1 MYILF
6 MVAYIL
12 PLGIRPMVIPD
23 ETRYAEISREML
35 DTGDWIVP
43 KLDGLR
49 YFEKPVLGYWVKA
62 ISIKLFGENA
72 FAIRLPSALAAGLS
86 ALLIFFLV
94 RRFAGGLP
102 NGLLAS
108 AAFLTCVEV
117 FVVGILCVLDSLL
130 SLFVTVAII
139 SFYFA
144 YMAENSRKKMIYLA
158 LFGIGCGLAFLTK
171 GFIAFAVPFVT
182 IVPFVLWDRQSKGL
196 WKLSWIPILTFAL
209 VALPWCI
216 MIYLRENDFWRY
228 FFWEEHVRRFFSDDA
243 QHAEPFWF
251 FVLVLAGGA
260 LPWTAVFP
268 VIVAGLKKTQL
279 KDPFLRF
286 TLCWLIFPFLFFSIC
301 RGKLS
306 TYILPCFPPLAV
318 LTTLGLMKY
327 FAAGRTKA
335 FDTIVRSSAILII
348 ISAGVLVLI
357 QTALPGLRI
366 YDQKET
372 WKWILLTVGL
382 LSYAVFLVW
391 ASRNTNYMKKL
402 CLCCIGPMCLMFS
415 AHFGTPDRLKT
426 GKMPGDFLSSHS
438 KQISPDT
445 IIISD
450 NYLTPAVCWFYQRDD
465 IYVLD
470 RSGEFTYGFSYDDAE
485 HKLVAI
491 DKFADFIIH
500 NSKGRTIV
508 LITRNKRFESY
519 HRMLPNPTN
528 ELREGGFVIAEFAPP
543 IAPLTVTASFKQE
556 ATCVLR

>member
-196 WKLSWIPILTFAL
+196 LKLSWIPILTFAL

-286 TLCWLIFPFLFFSIC
+286 
-301 RGKLS
+301 
-306 TYILPCFPPLAV
+306 
-318 LTTLGLMKY
+318 
-327 FAAGRTKA
+327 
-335 FDTIVRSSAILII
+335 
-348 ISAGVLVLI
+348 
-357 QTALPGLRI
+357 
-366 YDQKET
+366 
-372 WKWILLTVGL
+372 
-382 LSYAVFLVW
+382 
-391 ASRNTNYMKKL
+391 
-402 CLCCIGPMCLMFS
+402 
-415 AHFGTPDRLKT
+415 RLYT
-426 GKMPGDFLSSHS
+426 GHGH
-438 KQISPDT
+438 
-445 IIISD
+445 
-450 NYLTPAVCWFYQRDD
+450 
-465 IYVLD
+465 
-470 RSGEFTYGFSYDDAE
+470 
-485 HKLVAI
+485 
-491 DKFADFIIH
+491 
-500 NSKGRTIV
+500 
-508 LITRNKRFESY
+508 
-519 HRMLPNPTN
+519 
-528 ELREGGFVIAEFAPP
+528 
-543 IAPLTVTASFKQE
+543 
-556 ATCVLR
+556 